1 MLDQCPVRTPNHRAR
16 GCKARDSVGD
26 FRLDISREIRL
37 RDEMYAAQHTREWK
51 DRYSI
56 RTGIEG
62 TNSELKRAHGMMRIR
77 LRRLAKVCF
86 SVACKITACNIKR
99 WARAHASA
107 GGPLWYVMTELV
119 AYTERSV
126 AMAIKTVR
134 PSLTRQR

>member
-1 MLDQCPVRTPNHRAR
+1 MKNRPSKWVSYLEKSQ
-16 GCKARDSVGD
+16 
-26 FRLDISREIRL
+26 

-99 WARAHASA
+99 WARACLAA
-107 GGPLWYVMTELV
+107 GGPLWYIMTELV

-134 PSLTRQR
+134 PSLSRQC